1 MCSLQRCHFNFS
13 LHSVPENTHF
23 ILDSILTLFG
33 GGGNKTRESKEKK
46 KVQKEKKSESGIDPQ
61 NGFSRGH
68 RAERGGKHTKKSDSN
83 QATINFALIEQLHS
97 LGSMIVGSVGDG
109 GGSLGIAREWGRN
122 IHCTCQN
129 CSDSLLQRWWIQL
142 WRFVRR
148 KREYVPLENKF
159 ERLFS
164 VTKSFKLTIWMV
176 FSMDE
181 EWKMTSCKKYVQWC
195 RSLL

>member
-1 MCSLQRCHFNFS
+1 MCSLQRFLWAS
-13 LHSVPENTHF
+13 LYIRFQKTH
-23 ILDSILTLFG
+23 TLFWTQFWPCLEEEET
-33 GGGNKTRESKEKK
+33 KQEKAKRKK
-46 KVQKEKKSESGIDPQ
+46 KVQKEKSESGIDPQ

-109 GGSLGIAREWGRN
+109 GGSLGIGREWGRN
-122 IHCTCQN
+122 VHCTCQN